1 MKSNI
6 KKLGVIVGVDGDIS
20 QVGMYHLSN
29 DAEYLWY
36 GDVLQG
42 AKIGAYLTILQNNVK
57 IIASVVTEKVADQQ
71 NTIRS
76 TEFDNRFSKNS
87 INRIV
92 HLKTK
97 GVIENGEFQVTSQ
110 SWKVKLSLYQ
120 LIKFLLL
127 ILVFLEILVVV
138 NLILCTSYF

>member
-1 MKSNI
+1 MLNHLM

-20 QVGMYHLSN
+20 QVGMYQMSN

-42 AKIGAYLTILQNNVK
+42 AKIGAYLTILQNDIK
-57 IIASVVTEKVADQQ
+57 IIATVVTEKVIDQQ

-76 TEFDNRFSKNS
+76 TEIDNRYSKNS

-97 GVIENGEFQVTSQ
+97 GVI
-110 SWKVKLSLYQ
+110 
-120 LIKFLLL
+120 
-127 ILVFLEILVVV
+127 
-138 NLILCTSYF
+138 

>member
-76 TEFDNRFSKNS
+76 TEFDNLFFKKFDKSNRSFKN
-87 INRIV
+87 
-92 HLKTK
+92 
-97 GVIENGEFQVTSQ
+97 
-110 SWKVKLSLYQ
+110 
-120 LIKFLLL
+120 
-127 ILVFLEILVVV
+127 
-138 NLILCTSYF
+138 

>member
-42 AKIGAYLTILQNNVK
+42 AKIGAYLTILQNNIK
-57 IIASVVTEKVADQQ
+57 IM
-71 NTIRS
+71 
-76 TEFDNRFSKNS
+76 
-87 INRIV
+87 
-92 HLKTK
+92 
-97 GVIENGEFQVTSQ
+97 
-110 SWKVKLSLYQ
+110 
-120 LIKFLLL
+120 
-127 ILVFLEILVVV
+127 
-138 NLILCTSYF
+138 

>member
-42 AKIGAYLTILQNNVK
+42 AKIGAYLTILQNNIK

-76 TEFDNRFSKNS
+76 TEFDKSNRSFKN
-87 INRIV
+87 
-92 HLKTK
+92 
-97 GVIENGEFQVTSQ
+97 
-110 SWKVKLSLYQ
+110 
-120 LIKFLLL
+120 
-127 ILVFLEILVVV
+127 
-138 NLILCTSYF
+138 

>member
-1 MKSNI
+1 MKMNI

-29 DAEYLWY
+29 DAEYLWH

-76 TEFDNRFSKNS
+76 TEFDNRFSQNS
-87 INRIV
+87 INRII
-92 HLKTK
+92 HL
-97 GVIENGEFQVTSQ
+97 
-110 SWKVKLSLYQ
+110 
-120 LIKFLLL
+120 
-127 ILVFLEILVVV
+127 V
-138 NLILCTSYF
+138 NFK

>member
-42 AKIGAYLTILQNNVK
+42 AKIGAYLTILQNNIK

-76 TEFDNRFSKNS
+76 NRICNRFSKNS
-87 INRIV
+87 NKIEIV
-92 HLKTK
+92 SNLK
-97 GVIENGEFQVTSQ
+97 N
-110 SWKVKLSLYQ
+110 
-120 LIKFLLL
+120 
-127 ILVFLEILVVV
+127 
-138 NLILCTSYF
+138 

>member
-42 AKIGAYLTILQNNVK
+42 AKIGAYLTILQ
-57 IIASVVTEKVADQQ
+57 IM
-71 NTIRS
+71 
-76 TEFDNRFSKNS
+76 
-87 INRIV
+87 
-92 HLKTK
+92 
-97 GVIENGEFQVTSQ
+97 
-110 SWKVKLSLYQ
+110 
-120 LIKFLLL
+120 
-127 ILVFLEILVVV
+127 
-138 NLILCTSYF
+138 

>member
-42 AKIGAYLTILQNNVK
+42 AKIGAYLTIFQNNVK

-76 TEFDNRFSKNS
+76 TEFYNRFSKNS

-92 HLKTK
+92 QKKT
-97 GVIENGEFQVTSQ
+97 
-110 SWKVKLSLYQ
+110 
-120 LIKFLLL
+120 
-127 ILVFLEILVVV
+127 
-138 NLILCTSYF
+138 